1 MSQEESQEEIEAGA
15 APEVE
20 VDTPVTEAEA
30 PAPVEASEEASPTEE
45 AVVSEEPAPSEEP
58 ASEEEAPVSF
68 PSAEEF
74 AWDDWEGDND
84 KLPED
89 LRPWAEKLRTYHET
103 GYQSIVTEHEESV
116 KRMESL
122 YNALL
127 VGDEDPR
134 IAEWQGK
141 HGELEAQFKELT
153 NNYNQ
158 YKQTIDEIVAQESQ
172 AYADDFQRANQDL
185 FEDEVSAKK
194 LTTLL
199 EEGWGLEHAGDAAR
213 LPQAAFEAARN
224 AKRDGVPDGYAMRL
238 AKGLT
243 SDAQDP
249 RPGATLTSGATTP
262 ARSAEQSEM
271 SETEAMSLK
280 DFRHHVARNAL
291 NRRR

>member
-1 MSQEESQEEIEAGA
+1 MSQEESPEEIEAGA

-20 VDTPVTEAEA
+20 VDAPVAEAEA
-30 PAPVEASEEASPTEE
+30 SAPVE
-45 AVVSEEPAPSEEP
+45 VSEESSSTEDATVSEDVAPSEEA

-68 PSAEEF
+68 PSADEF
-74 AWDDWEGDND
+74 AWDEWKGETES
-84 KLPED
+84 LPENM
-89 LRPWAEKLRTYHET
+89 RPWAEKFGAYHDSR
-103 GYQSIVTEHEESV
+103 YQNVVEEHEASV
-116 KRMESL
+116 QRMEAL

-141 HGELEAQFKELT
+141 HGDLEAQFKALEHNHT
-153 NNYNQ
+153 Q
-158 YKQTIDEIVAQESQ
+158 YKQTIEEIVAQESQ
-172 AYADDFQRANQDL
+172 AYADDFQRTNRDL
-185 FEDEVSAKK
+185 FENEASAQK

-199 EEGWGLEHAGDAAR
+199 EEGWGLEYAGEAAR
-213 LPQAAFEAARN
+213 LPQALFETARK
-224 AKRDGVPDGYAMRL
+224 AKSDGVPDGYAMRL
-238 AKGLT
+238 AKGIT